1 MTNAIDFKPDVCEC
15 CQLTKNYLIGIDKG
29 SIEIVKAISRAIG
42 DKGINLVHANKEL
55 IEKKYLTPLQRGNM
69 SRPRA
74 HGLIAMAHGEGM
86 KGNYLLT
93 SKGAKFLRGEIRIPK
108 YAIMNKV
115 TSHQDGYFESER
127 YTVGVNDFMKGDE
140 YWEGIGY
147 NIEQGRVVRDLKDGS
162 TAPIFAE

>member
-1 MTNAIDFKPDVCEC
+1 MQKLKFEPNKCEC
-15 CQLTKNYLIGIDKG
+15 CGLTTNYLLAIDKG
-29 SIEIVKAISRAIG
+29 TIEILKAVSRAIG
-42 DKGINLVHANKEL
+42 DKGINIVHANKEL
-55 IEKKYLTPLQRGNM
+55 IEKGYLTPLQRGNM

-74 HGLIAMAHGEGM
+74 HGLIAMVKGDGM

-115 TSHQDGYFESER
+115 TSHQAGYFEAEEH
-127 YTVGVNDFMKGDE
+127 TVGVNDYMEGE

-147 NIEQGRVVRDLKDGS
+147 DIQQGRVVKDLKEGS
-162 TAPIFAE
+162 TAPIFT